1 MIEIL
6 RVFGEVTETPNGNPH
21 LLIDVELNADVFQD
35 QSDEWTKNM
44 IKLVA
49 DSILM
54 KVDDVSIQRDE

>member
-6 RVFGEVTETPNGNPH
+6 RVFGELTETPDGNPH
-21 LLIDVELNADVFQD
+21 LLIDMELNADVFQG
-35 QSDEWTKNM
+35 QSDEWTRAM

-54 KVDDVSIQRDE
+54 EVDDVSIQRDE

>member
-6 RVFGEVTETPNGNPH
+6 RVFGEVTETPDGNPH
-21 LLIDVELNADVFQD
+21 LLIDVDLNADVFQD
-35 QSDEWTKNM
+35 RSDEWTKNM